1 MTQGGASDHGAGRTL
16 VIIPAFNEEAAL
28 PAVLADLRLTR
39 PDLDVVVVD
48 DGSAD
53 STSVVAAEHGATVLT
68 LPFNLGVGGA
78 LRTGF
83 RYATRH
89 GYDAALQ
96 FDADGQHDPSEIATL
111 LAVIDD
117 GVDMV
122 IGSRFADERNAYDV
136 GRVRAGA
143 MAVMR
148 VAVRQLS
155 GRRFTDTTSGFRA
168 FSRPVL
174 ELFAQRYPDEYLETV
189 ESLLLACAH
198 GFTVEEVPVQM
209 HARQAGQPSTRHI
222 RLLYHYVRVLFV
234 VGAKTPRRRPGRTVN
249 HPAGA
254 SS

>member
-1 MTQGGASDHGAGRTL
+1 MGRGGDEHRDSRTL

-28 PAVLADLRLTR
+28 PAVLDDLRHRR

-48 DGSAD
+48 DGSVDGTAR
-53 STSVVAAEHGATVLT
+53 VAAAGGAAVLL
-68 LPFNLGVGGA
+68 LPFNLGIGGA

-83 RYATRH
+83 RYAVAQ
-89 GYDAALQ
+89 GYDVALQ
-96 FDADGQHDPSEIATL
+96 LDADGQHDVGEIATL
-111 LAVIDD
+111 LGGLDD
-117 GVDMV
+117 ADMV
-122 IGSRFADERNAYDV
+122 IGSRFADKRMVYEV

-174 ELFAQRYPDEYLETV
+174 ELFARRYPDEYLETV

-198 GFTVEEVPVQM
+198 GFRVEEVPVQM
-209 HARQAGQPSTRHI
+209 HARQGGQPSTRRI
-222 RLLYHYVRVLFV
+222 RLLYHYLRVLFV
-234 VGAKTPRRRPGRTVN
+234 VGASTPRRRVRRTTN

-254 SS
+254 TS